1 MLYLLFADG
10 DTSARQASRIG
21 FAAVA
26 GVVVAGEAGTFGE
39 LLARLAG
46 AVPGVVLL
54 DPNLPGSNAF
64 ALLPALREHPSYG
77 CWPRPS

>member
-1 MLYLLFADG
+1 M
-10 DTSARQASRIG
+10 
-21 FAAVA
+21 V
-26 GVVVAGEAGTFGE
+26 GEAGTFGE
-39 LLARLAG
+39 PLARLAG

-64 ALLPALREHPSYG
+64 ALLPALREQYPSCG

>member
-10 DTSARQASRIG
+10 DASARQASRIG

-26 GVVVAGEAGTFGE
+26 GVVVVGEAGTSGE

-64 ALLPALREHPSYG
+64 ALLPALRERPSYG

>member
-1 MLYLLFADG
+1 M
-10 DTSARQASRIG
+10 
-21 FAAVA
+21 
-26 GVVVAGEAGTFGE
+26 VVVGEAGTSGE